1 MKRSI
6 RILAAATVALS
17 AGTSAVWAQTAEDV
31 VAKAKDEGVVV
42 IYGTNSIP
50 QVKAHFEAFKKAYP
64 KIEIEYTEISSS
76 PLYTR
81 VSSEIAAGGQT
92 ADVAISASSELM
104 MKTAKDGNAL
114 AYDSP
119 ALAKVPAYN
128 GYQKMVFELETE
140 PMCNLFN
147 TKALKESDLPKTR
160 ADFTRMLSD
169 PASPLKGKVT
179 MYDIELSGVG
189 FSALFRDS
197 KRDPEFWS
205 FAEAIGKAR
214 TTFLSGGYAMAEK
227 VGSGEMSIAYNIPCQ
242 VLSALQGNS
251 NIGFFFFKDYVLMT
265 GQYAL
270 ITKNAAHPNA
280 AKVFVDWLMSR
291 EGQQLYGQMPG
302 VYPVMP
308 GVKNLDTTGLQAKGV
323 STEGPVLDEGLLQV
337 LDPVIRPGFIK
348 QWKDAVA
355 KGRAESRP

>member
-6 RILAAATVALS
+6 YILAAAVVALW
-17 AGTSAVWAQTAEDV
+17 AGTSAASAQTAEDM
-31 VAKAKDEGVVV
+31 VAKAKNEGVLV
-42 IYGTNSIP
+42 IYGTNGIP
-50 QVKAHFEAFKKAYP
+50 QVKAHFEAFKKVYP
-64 KIEIEYTEISSS
+64 EIKIEYTEISSG

-92 ADVAISASSELM
+92 ADVVMSASSELM

-114 AYDSP
+114 VYDSP
-119 ALAKVPAYN
+119 ALAKVPAYD

-140 PMCNLFN
+140 PMCNLYN
-147 TKALKESDLPKTR
+147 TNSVKETDLPKTK
-160 ADFTRMLSD
+160 ADFIRMLSN
-169 PASPLKGKVT
+169 PASPVNGKVT

-197 KRDPEFWS
+197 KKDPGFWS

-214 TTFLSGGYAMAEK
+214 TTFISGGYAMAEK

-242 VLSALQGNS
+242 VLSALKGNP
-251 NIGFFFFKDYVLMT
+251 NIGFFFFNDYVLMT

-270 ITKNAAHPNA
+270 ITKSAAHPNA
-280 AKVFVDWLMSR
+280 AKIFVDWLMSQD
-291 EGQQLYGQMPG
+291 GQQIYGQMPG
-302 VYPVMP
+302 IYPVMP

-337 LDPVIRPGFIK
+337 LDPVIRPEFIK
-348 QWKDAVA
+348 KWKDAVA
-355 KGRAESRP
+355 KGRAG